1 MPNRIIRD
9 WTDSERIDTISFQA
23 EVLLLRLMMKADDLG
38 AYHANPK
45 LINSFCFPLKNI
57 RETDISRWL
66 QELVSSGLI
75 ALYDADNKSFL
86 HIINFGQRLRTV
98 KPKYPQIPDN
108 VLNKILSADGGHMS
122 ADCQSESE
130 TETETEDEV
139 ETETETPNP
148 KGEYSKDFPGDQKK
162 VYTDKSREKKE
173 KEKSSAKKEKED
185 LEAIEILDFLNL
197 TANKNFQPIDSNLK
211 FIRARLQDQPA
222 EILKQVIQLKT
233 FDWKDDFKMNDYLRP
248 ETLFNP
254 TKFQTYIQK
263 VEEVKQ
269 NPQKFKSYVEQRNS
283 EIRKSAAKHFDP
295 LDSMSD

>member
-98 KPKYPQIPDN
+98 KPKYPQIPEND
-108 VLNKILSADGGHMS
+108 LIKLMTAT
-122 ADCQSESE
+122 CQQIDDRLPPEV
-130 TETETEDEV
+130 EV
-139 ETETETPNP
+139 ETEVEDEGKTKVKPYRSFSHLSLSQEEFEKLEAAGYSKIKIDDILDRIENYKMNTKYKSLYLTALTWL
-148 KGEYSKDFPGDQKK
+148 KGE
-162 VYTDKSREKKE
+162 
-173 KEKSSAKKEKED
+173 
-185 LEAIEILDFLNL
+185 
-197 TANKNFQPIDSNLK
+197 
-211 FIRARLQDQPA
+211 
-222 EILKQVIQLKT
+222 KT
-233 FDWKDDFKMNDYLRP
+233 FTNST
-248 ETLFNP
+248 EATLTP
-254 TKFQTYIQK
+254 K
-263 VEEVKQ
+263 
-269 NPQKFKSYVEQRNS
+269 
-283 EIRKSAAKHFDP
+283 RKK
-295 LDSMSD
+295 L